1 MGDVTEPVP
10 SFVGLIAARK
20 RKRMVRGRRRTEM
33 SVQGLLMSVFPRG
46 PCQSHPP
53 SARPV
58 DVVWHNWQSRRRKW
72 QDPSEDGD
80 WIHTSSHPIKGNF
93 SRSAFR
99 WIKGTAFGRGPS
111 AHPSAGHPSS
121 CHSLCAGGTLSLSLS
136 HTHTHTHTHAHIPG
150 TLMSTSVSYQAD
162 WWVWVQILFVKKVPP
177 WCPREENWDSNCKY
191 IGEGKIGSRSTKL
204 SSSGSE
210 RVSPVIYL
218 TLNVGPVPQILPP
231 LQPDRLLAV
240 FWCRTDCHPW
250 RNHWCVWVIGLF
262 CSVLA
267 HQAWSSLS
275 PTASSPEGG
284 LWGPERQSEF
294 PSVE

>member
-10 SFVGLIAARK
+10 TFVGLIAARK

-33 SVQGLLMSVFPRG
+33 SMQGLLMSAFPRG

-58 DVVWHNWQSRRRKW
+58 DVVWHDWQSRCRKW

-80 WIHTSSHPIKGNF
+80 WIHTSSHPVKGNF

-121 CHSLCAGGTLSLSLS
+121 CHCLCAGGTQTHARP
-136 HTHTHTHTHAHIPG
+136 HTHTHTPC

-162 WWVWVQILFVKKVPP
+162 WWVWVQILFVKK
-177 WCPREENWDSNCKY
+177 CPHDVQERKTDSDCKY
-191 IGEGKIGSRSTKL
+191 ISEGKIGSRSTKL
-204 SSSGSE
+204 PSSGTE
-210 RVSPVIYL
+210 RVSSIIYL
-218 TLNVGPVPQILPP
+218 NVNGGPVPQILPP
-231 LQPDRLLAV
+231 LQPNRLLAI

-250 RNHWCVWVIGLF
+250 RNRWCVWVIGLF
-262 CSVLA
+262 WSVLA

-275 PTASSPEGG
+275 TTASSPEGG
-284 LWGPERQSEF
+284 HWGPERQGEF